1 MDEGALGGFHLGTG
15 VVESLAAPHD
25 GTLGFLQR
33 AVQLG
38 LIQPG
43 GETGEA
49 RMNAKK

>member
-1 MDEGALGGFHLGTG
+1 MDEGALGRFHLRTR
-15 VVESLAAPHD
+15 VVKSLAAPHD

-43 GETGEA
+43 ERGNRVNTVLH
-49 RMNAKK
+49 